1 MLSKLNAKKDQ
12 RGFTLIEL
20 MIVIAI
26 IGILA
31 AIAIPNFIAYRDKS
45 YCSKVEADVHNASVA
60 ATGYLVDH
68 SELGDWEYSWSDG
81 VTNGSATVDDDGVL
95 TVQADDGSGRCPEG
109 TTYTIIGGSTSGT
122 WSGGGSD

>member
-1 MLSKLNAKKDQ
+1 MKKNLKKNQ
-12 RGFTLIEL
+12 GFTLIEL

-45 YCSKVEADVHNASVA
+45 YCSTIESDVHNAALS

-68 SELGDWEYSWSDG
+68 EDLTDFTYAWS
-81 VTNGSATVDDDGVL
+81 TNSDSGATSLDTTGVL
-95 TVQADDGSGRCPEG
+95 TASANDKSKRCPAG
-109 TTYTIIGGSTSGT
+109 KTFTIVGGSTSGEWTGT
-122 WSGGGSD
+122 W